1 MNLNHFR
8 MTDADALPRLQTKR
22 RANRGVV
29 TNLIEESGVILE
41 NVVEL
46 LNKKT
51 QNRELTR
58 IDGMLQEKNCK

>member
-8 MTDADALPRLQTKR
+8 MTDADALPRLRTKR

-46 LNKKT
+46 LNKKL